1 MYGAKNVIL
10 IMQKI
15 LFAFTLLVFV
25 SCGNSSESTVAMDDS
40 AKESSVHAGA
50 DPVTGF
56 ATGKPF
62 VLAGCYEMIF
72 KKDTA
77 TLSLE
82 VKDTLLSG
90 NLAYHLW
97 ERDRNTGTIKGKL
110 QDSLIIV
117 DYTFRSEG
125 VTSVREVIFKIKD
138 STLVQAFGDIEE
150 RQNKIVF
157 RDPASL
163 QYMDQNPFVKVACK
177 E

>member
-1 MYGAKNVIL
+1 
-10 IMQKI
+10 MQKI
-15 LFAFTLLVFV
+15 LFAFTLLVLV
-25 SCGNSSESTVAMDDS
+25 SCGTSPENADAKDDN
-40 AKESSVHAGA
+40 AKENSVHAGA
-50 DPVTGF
+50 DAVTGF

-72 KKDTA
+72 KRDTA
-77 TLSLE
+77 TLMLE
-82 VKDTLLSG
+82 VIDTLISG

-97 ERDRNTGTIKGKL
+97 ERDKNTGTIKGKL
-110 QDSLIIV
+110 QDSLIIA
-117 DYTFRSEG
+117 DYTFQSEG

-138 STLVQAFGDIEE
+138 STLAQAFGDIEE

-157 RDPASL
+157 RNRASL